1 MVDRTSKRTAKRV
14 TAAILGM
21 VVLLSGC
28 SGNLLASK
36 QVEQQGARPQQGL
49 EREIKTIAFEREEV
63 ILAPGDTYPLPI
75 SAFAADEKKVEL
87 NGNKMTF
94 AISNPRIVSIDKKGR
109 LYVSK
114 EAKTGDTAFIT
125 ATYRGMKTKLKLKV
139 IVPLED
145 TVVRYR
151 NGQAIVTNSTD
162 TTVVVNKYRNLPA
175 HYVPHDLVQPDVPFS
190 FQGKDEKKYLRK
202 VAADALEQMFKAA
215 KRENIELYAVSGY
228 RSYARQMMLYNHNS
242 KVKGT
247 EHTSHYSARPGQ
259 SEHQTGLAIDISS
272 KSVNFMLVPTFGQT
286 KEGKWLQKHAADFG
300 FILRY
305 PKGKEKITGYAY
317 EPWHFRYVGREIAKE
332 ITKKGITLEE
342 YFSAVRR

>member
-109 LYVSK
+109 LYV
-114 EAKTGDTAFIT
+114 
-125 ATYRGMKTKLKLKV
+125 
-139 IVPLED
+139 
-145 TVVRYR
+145 
-151 NGQAIVTNSTD
+151 
-162 TTVVVNKYRNLPA
+162 
-175 HYVPHDLVQPDVPFS
+175 
-190 FQGKDEKKYLRK
+190 
-202 VAADALEQMFKAA
+202 
-215 KRENIELYAVSGY
+215 
-228 RSYARQMMLYNHNS
+228 
-242 KVKGT
+242 
-247 EHTSHYSARPGQ
+247 
-259 SEHQTGLAIDISS
+259 
-272 KSVNFMLVPTFGQT
+272 
-286 KEGKWLQKHAADFG
+286 
-300 FILRY
+300 
-305 PKGKEKITGYAY
+305 
-317 EPWHFRYVGREIAKE
+317 
-332 ITKKGITLEE
+332 
-342 YFSAVRR
+342 